1 MSYPKSMQFAVSR
14 LSGFSKQGVKLRPM
28 SQQSASPADVI
39 VFELPA
45 NTIIDLRTFSIF
57 SLGTTTAGNGTAPT
71 VVFPKHIETL
81 CDSIQCEINGTLVDS
96 GFLGY
101 NQLHKLYMDYL
112 AGIDKNSTM
121 RSLMQQG
128 DLTALGH
135 TTTVV
140 APGAGVA
147 PPTLT
152 SAVVI
157 GRTHTNMPIV
167 FNSFLGFLAAKCPII
182 DTSILGQVRILFK
195 LAPASVLLTGGTV
208 APTVYNYSLSNIFAT
223 IDVISMNDGMYYDM
237 IQQRLAQAPLEI
249 MYDKYYVFQNGLT
262 GPAQS
267 TRWAVS
273 SQSVDWVIGTL
284 FDTNS
289 RGATSVALDT
299 QANTSQAFKRNGV
312 DVYESVFTFNG
323 IQYPNYVAQVGDGTV
338 LVNTLQNLNVIQ
350 DLIGGCDPAINDF
363 TRWRTSFFAHVHR
376 FNHLPSGDDD
386 NRLISGINSMGQN
399 AQGEWRTTAIP
410 VPSGNQYYPTV
421 WVKTTACLDIGPNR
435 TLQVRM

>member
-1 MSYPKSMQFAVSR
+1 MQFAVSR

-28 SQQSASPADVI
+28 SQSTANPGDVI
-39 VFELPA
+39 VFEMPS

-57 SLGTTTAGNGTAPT
+57 SLGTTTAGNGTAAS
-71 VVFPKHIETL
+71 VVLPKHIETL
-81 CDSIQCEINGTLVDS
+81 IDSIQVEINGTLVDS

-121 RSLMQQG
+121 RALMQQG
-128 DLTALGH
+128 DLAALGH
-135 TTTVV
+135 TTTAVT
-140 APGAGVA
+140 AGVA
-147 PPTLT
+147 PTDPPILT
-152 SAVVI
+152 STLVVS
-157 GRTHTNMPIV
+157 RTHTNMPIV

-182 DTSILGQVRILFK
+182 DTSILGQVRVLVK
-195 LAPASVLLTGGTV
+195 LAPASVLVVGGTV
-208 APTVYNYSLSNIFAT
+208 APTIYNYSLNTIFST

-273 SQSVDWVIGTL
+273 SQSVDWVIGTF
-284 FDTNS
+284 FDTTS
-289 RGATSVALDT
+289 RGATSVTLDP
-299 QANTSQAFKRNGV
+299 QANTSQAFKRNGI
-312 DVYESVFTFNG
+312 DIYESVFTFNG
-323 IQYPNYVAQVGDGTV
+323 VQYPNFVPNVPEGTV

-350 DLIGGCDPAINDF
+350 DLIGGCDPAMNDF
-363 TRWRTSFFAHVHR
+363 KRWRTSFFAHVHR

-399 AQGEWRTTAIP
+399 AQGEWRTTATTNP
-410 VPSGNQYYPTV
+410 APTGQQFYPTV
-421 WVKTTACLDIGPNR
+421 FVKTTACLDIGPNR
-435 TLQVRM
+435 TLQVRQ

>member
-28 SQQSASPADVI
+28 SQQSATPGDVV

-57 SLGTTTAGNGTAPT
+57 ALGTTTATAGTAPT
-71 VVFPKHIETL
+71 VVFPKHVETL
-81 CDSIQCEINGTLVDS
+81 IDSIQCEVNGTLIDS

-121 RSLMQQG
+121 RALMQQG

-135 TTTVV
+135 TTVANAGSPTQAFANVV
-140 APGAGVA
+140 
-147 PPTLT
+147 
-152 SAVVI
+152 
-157 GRTHTNMPIV
+157 GRTHTNLPIV
-167 FNSFLGFLAAKCPII
+167 FNSFLGFLSAKCPII
-182 DTSILGQVRILFK
+182 DTSILGQVRVLVK
-195 LAPASVLLTGGTV
+195 LAPASVLLVGGTV
-208 APTVYNYSLSNIFAT
+208 APTAFNYSLSSIFST
-223 IDVISMNDGMYYDM
+223 VDVISMNDGMYYDM

-262 GPAQS
+262 APAQS

-273 SQSVDWVIGTL
+273 SQSVDWVMGTF
-284 FDTNS
+284 FDTTS
-289 RGATSVALDT
+289 RGATSTDLDT
-299 QANTSQAFKRNGV
+299 QANTSKTFKRNGI
-312 DVYESVFTFNG
+312 DIYESVFTFNG
-323 IQYPNYVAQVGDGTV
+323 IQYPNYVPQVPEGTV

-350 DLIGGCDPAINDF
+350 DLIGGCDPAMNDF
-363 TRWRTSFFAHVHR
+363 ARWRSSFFAHVHR

-399 AQGEWRTTAIP
+399 AQGEWRTTATTNP
-410 VPSGNQYYPTV
+410 APTGAQFYPQV
-421 WVKTTACLDIGPNR
+421 WVKTTATLEIGAGR

>member
-14 LSGFSKQGVKLRPM
+14 LSGFSKQGVRLRPM
-28 SQQSASPADVI
+28 SQQSANPGDVI
-39 VFELPA
+39 VYELPA
-45 NTIIDLRTFSIF
+45 NTIIDLRTLSLFA
-57 SLGTTTAGNGTAPT
+57 LGTTTAGDGTTPT
-71 VVFPKHIETL
+71 VLFPKHIETL
-81 CDSIQCEINGTLVDS
+81 IDSIQVEINGTLVDS

-128 DLTALGH
+128 DLTSLAH
-135 TTTVV
+135 TTV
-140 APGAGVA
+140 ANAGL
-147 PPTLT
+147 PTQAFT
-152 SAVVI
+152 IVQN
-157 GRTHTNMPIV
+157 RRHTNLPIV
-167 FNSFLGFLAAKCPII
+167 FNSFLGFLSAKCPII
-182 DTSILGQVRILFK
+182 DTSILGQVRVLVK
-195 LAPASVLLTGGTV
+195 LAPTSVLVVGGAP
-208 APTVYNYSLSNIFAT
+208 APTIYTYALSSMFAT

-262 GPAQS
+262 APAQS

-284 FDTNS
+284 FDTTS
-289 RGATSVALDT
+289 RGATSITLDA

-323 IQYPNYVAQVGDGTV
+323 IQYPNYVPQVGTGEV

-350 DLIGGCDPAINDF
+350 DLVGGCDPALNDF
-363 TRWRTSFFAHVHR
+363 TRWRTSFYAHVHR

-399 AQGEWRTTAIP
+399 AQGEYRTTAIA
-410 VPSGNQYYPTV
+410 VPSGNQYYPQV
-421 WVKTTACLDIGPNR
+421 FVKTTATLEIGAGR

>member
-28 SQQSASPADVI
+28 SQQTASPGDV
-39 VFELPA
+39 VVYELPT
-45 NTIIDLRTFSIF
+45 NTIIDLRTLSLFA
-57 SLGTTTAGNGTAPT
+57 LGTTTATAGTTPS

-81 CDSIQCEINGTLVDS
+81 IDSIQVEINGTLVDS

-121 RSLMQQG
+121 RALMQQG

-135 TTTVV
+135 TTV
-140 APGAGVA
+140 ANAATPTQAFANVA
-147 PPTLT
+147 
-152 SAVVI
+152 S
-157 GRTHTNMPIV
+157 RTHTNLPVV
-167 FNSFLGFLAAKCPII
+167 FNSFLGFLSAKCPII
-182 DTSILGQVRILFK
+182 DTSILGQVRVLVK
-195 LAPASVLLTGGTV
+195 LAPASVLLVSG
-208 APTVYNYSLSNIFAT
+208 APTAYNYSLSSMFAT
-223 IDVISMNDGMYYDM
+223 IDVISMNDGIYYDM
-237 IQQRLAQAPLEI
+237 IQQRLQQAPLEI
-249 MYDKYYVFQNGLT
+249 MFDKYYVFQNGLI

-284 FDTNS
+284 FDTNARNAQS
-289 RGATSVALDT
+289 TNLDT
-299 QANTSQAFKRNGV
+299 SANTSTAFKRNGV
-312 DVYESVFTFNG
+312 DINESVFTFNG
-323 IQYPNYVAQVGDGTV
+323 VQYPNYVPQVGTGEV

-350 DLIGGCDPAINDF
+350 DLIGGCDPALNDF

-376 FNHLPSGDDD
+376 FNHLPGSDDD

-399 AQGEWRTTAIP
+399 AQGEWRTTAITT
-410 VPSGNQYYPTV
+410 PSGNQYYPQV

-435 TLQVRM
+435 TLQVRQ

>member
-28 SQQSASPADVI
+28 SQQSAAPGDVV

-57 SLGTTTAGNGTAPT
+57 SLGTTTATGGTNPS

-81 CDSIQCEINGTLVDS
+81 IDSIQVEINGTLVDS

-135 TTTVV
+135 TTIANAGTPTQAFASVV
-140 APGAGVA
+140 
-147 PPTLT
+147 
-152 SAVVI
+152 S
-157 GRTHTNMPIV
+157 RTHTNLPIV

-182 DTSILGQVRILFK
+182 DTSILGQVRVLVK
-195 LAPASVLLTGGTV
+195 LAPTSVLLVSG
-208 APTVYNYSLSNIFAT
+208 APASFNYSLSTIFST

-249 MYDKYYVFQNGLT
+249 MFDKYYVFQNGST
-262 GPAQS
+262 KAGQS
-267 TRWAVS
+267 CRWAVS

-284 FDTNS
+284 FDNNS
-289 RGATSVALDT
+289 RATPNALDT
-299 QANTSQAFKRNGV
+299 TANTSTAFKRNGTEV
-312 DVYESVFTFNG
+312 NESVWTFNG
-323 IQYPNYVAQVGDGTV
+323 VQYPNYVPQVGNGEV

-363 TRWRTSFFAHVHR
+363 ARWRGSFFAHVHR

-399 AQGEWRTTAIP
+399 AQGEYRTTATA
-410 VPSGNQYYPTV
+410 GATGDYYPQV
-421 WVKTTACLDIGPNR
+421 WVKTTATLEIGAGR
-435 TLQVRM
+435 TLQVRQ